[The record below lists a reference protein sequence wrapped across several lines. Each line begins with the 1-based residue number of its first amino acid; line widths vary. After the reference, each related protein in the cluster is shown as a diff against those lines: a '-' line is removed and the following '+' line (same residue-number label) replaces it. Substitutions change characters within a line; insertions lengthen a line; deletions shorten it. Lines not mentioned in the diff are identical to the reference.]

1 MDKLEEIKSLE
12 LMEDIPKLMYAMIIS
27 SLKFPK
33 EWILKKQHLFYVLE
47 LRCMI
52 HWDTGASLKGNKKQL
67 E

>member
-52 HWDTGASLKGNKKQL
+52 H
-67 E
+67 